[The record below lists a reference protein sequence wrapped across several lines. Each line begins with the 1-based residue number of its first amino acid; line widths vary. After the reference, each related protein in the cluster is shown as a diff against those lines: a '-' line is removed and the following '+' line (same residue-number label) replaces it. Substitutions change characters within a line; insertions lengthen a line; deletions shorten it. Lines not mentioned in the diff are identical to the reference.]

1 MAKAI
6 EELQLSGGRT
16 LTVGHFGL
24 GMQGTGVGSV
34 KQQVHDGDTINV
46 RAQGNFGV
54 RFLGVDAPEISFRL
68 PDSGK
73 QFISISDPR
82 WETFLI
88 DPFADQAGSD
98 FAQMLSPKLLD
109 HLQANLGVG
118 VGTNHALHA
127 VAAERELERQ
137 ITDDIAELG
146 MTNDTFQFF
155 LAFGTEITDRF
166 GRLLAYINRDQKATP
181 RPLDY
186 NTRLLKG
193 GWVNPYLIWPNI
205 NPFRKE
211 SSLQAAVIKPG
222 TANTIATKDS
232 VLRDAR
238 ESVQAARQSQI
249 GVFDSQN
256 PLRLQA
262 FELRFLGERRLPA
275 RWVIDLSKNDDVL
288 IPPQEYHTIPN
299 VEDRLF
305 IPADYLPLFEKA
317 GWRQP

>member
-6 EELQLSGGRT
+6 EELQLPGGRT

-46 RAQGNFGV
+46 RAVGNFGV
-54 RFLGVDAPEISFRL
+54 RFLGVDAPEISYRL
-68 PDSGK
+68 PDSGQ
-73 QFISISDPR
+73 QFVSISDPR
-82 WETFLI
+82 WDAFLT
-88 DPFADQAGSD
+88 DPFADPAGAD
-98 FAQMLSPKLLD
+98 FAKMLSPSLLT
-109 HLQANLGVG
+109 HLQGSLGAGVG
-118 VGTNHALHA
+118 INHARHA
-127 VAAERELERQ
+127 IAAQRELERQ
-137 ITDDIAELG
+137 VEGDITELEK
-146 MTNDTFQFF
+146 TNDTFEFF

-166 GRLLAYINRDQKATP
+166 GRLLAYINREQKTTP

-193 GWVNPYLIWPNI
+193 GWVNPYLIWPNV
-205 NPFRKE
+205 NPFRKS
-211 SSLQAAVIKPG
+211 SSLQEAVIRAG
-222 TANTIATKDS
+222 TANTIATQDS

-238 ESVQAARQSQI
+238 ASVQAARQAQK
-249 GVFDSQN
+249 GVFEGQD

-262 FELRFLGERRLPA
+262 FELRYLGDRRPPA
-275 RWVIDLSKNDDVL
+275 RWVIDLSQNDDVL

-305 IPADYLPLFEKA
+305 IPADYLPLFVKA

>member
-6 EELQLSGGRT
+6 EELQLAGGGT

-24 GMQGTGVGSV
+24 GMQGAVAGSV

-73 QFISISDPR
+73 QFVSISDPR
-82 WETFLI
+82 WDTFLT
-88 DPFADQAGSD
+88 DPFADPAGAA
-98 FAQMLSPKLLD
+98 FAGMLSPTLLS
-109 HLQANLGVG
+109 HLQTSLGTG
-118 VGTNHALHA
+118 VGTNHSRHA

-137 ITDDIAELG
+137 IEGDIAALG
-146 MTNDTFQFF
+146 LTNDTFQFF
-155 LAFGTEITDRF
+155 LAFSTEITDRF
-166 GRLLAYINRDQKATP
+166 GRLLAYINCDKKTTP

-193 GWVNPYLIWPNI
+193 GWVNPYFIWPNI

-211 SSLQAAVIKPG
+211 SSLQAAVIQPG
-222 TANTIATKDS
+222 TANTIATQDS

-249 GVFDSQN
+249 GVFDSQD
-256 PLRLQA
+256 PLKLQA
-262 FELRFLGERRLPA
+262 FELRFLGERRPPA

-288 IPPQEYHTIPN
+288 ISPQEYHTIPN

-305 IPADYLPLFEKA
+305 IPAEYLPLFEKA
-317 GWRQP
+317 GWRQS

>member
-6 EELQLSGGRT
+6 EELQLAGGST

-24 GMQGTGVGSV
+24 GMQGTGAGSV

-73 QFISISDPR
+73 QFVSIADPR
-82 WETFLI
+82 WDTFLT
-88 DPFADQAGSD
+88 DPFADPAGAD
-98 FAQMLSPKLLD
+98 FAQMLSPTLLS
-109 HLQANLGVG
+109 HLQTNLGAG
-118 VGTNHALHA
+118 VGSNHARH
-127 VAAERELERQ
+127 VMAAQRELERQ
-137 ITDDIAELG
+137 IETDIAELG
-146 MTNDTFQFF
+146 MTDDTFQFF

-166 GRLLAYINRDQKATP
+166 GRLLAYINRDQKANP

-186 NTRLLKG
+186 NTRLLQG
-193 GWVNPYLIWPNI
+193 GWVNPYFIWPNI

-211 SSLQAAVIKPG
+211 ASLLAAVIKPG

-232 VLRDAR
+232 VLRGAR
-238 ESVQAARQSQI
+238 QFVQAARKSQI
-249 GVFDSQN
+249 GVFDSQD

-275 RWVIDLSKNDDVL
+275 RWAIDLSKNDDVL
-288 IPPQEYHTIPN
+288 ILPQEYHTIPH

-305 IPADYLPLFEKA
+305 IAADYLPLFEKA